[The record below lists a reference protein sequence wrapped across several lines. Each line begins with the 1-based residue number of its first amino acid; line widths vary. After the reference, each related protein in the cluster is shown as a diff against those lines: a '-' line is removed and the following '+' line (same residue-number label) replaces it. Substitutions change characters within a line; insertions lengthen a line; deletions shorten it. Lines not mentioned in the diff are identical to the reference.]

1 MSITAKRQK
10 PSVIVKTSKGEK
22 LEEGKDY
29 IASYQ
34 SGRKKVGKYEVQIS
48 FKGQYSGKKIL
59 DFTIRPKRYRCIK
72 SNSKIKRICG
82 SMEQAASADNRL
94 SDSIQRFFKV

>member
-1 MSITAKRQK
+1 MRAISQ
-10 PSVIVKTSKGEK
+10 
-22 LEEGKDY
+22 EE
-29 IASYQ
+29 
-34 SGRKKVGKYEVQIS
+34 KKVGKYEVQIS

-59 DFTIRPKRYRCIK
+59 DFTIRPKRVPLYQK
-72 SNSKIKRICG
+72 VTAKIKRICG